1 MPRTTK
7 AKKPTPRTKSQARK
21 QIAEF
26 REAVNRHDYLYHVM
40 DQPEISDQDY
50 DRLFRQ
56 LQDLERKFPDLVT
69 PDSPTQRVGAPPSQ
83 AFAPVVHL
91 QPMRSLANAFS
102 EEELRAWAR
111 RVQAALGSQ
120 PVRYVCELK
129 IDGTAVSLTYEDGA
143 FVRGATRGDGVQG
156 EDVTSNLRTVRSIP
170 LSLQAKR
177 VPRLVEIRG
186 EVFLSR
192 DSFEAINRDRGAA
205 GEPFFANPRNAAAGS
220 LRQLDPKITA
230 SRPLDVFVYGLG
242 AVDGLDVPTH
252 EAALAWLNSAGFKLN
267 PQTAVAGTLE
277 DVMTYVTRWTGERGN
292 LPYATDGVVVK
303 VNDFRQQAELGATS
317 QAPRWAIAYKFPAEQ
332 AETRINDIKV
342 YVGRTGALTPVA
354 DLQPVGVSGV
364 TVTSA
369 TLHNEDEIRRKD
381 VRIGDWVIVQ
391 RAGEVIPEVV
401 RVLAERRTGS
411 ERKFVMPKTCPACGS
426 PVHRPEGEAITR
438 CTNAACPAQ
447 VLGRL
452 LLFGSRDAMNIDRVG
467 CKLVMQ
473 LLDRGLISDP
483 ADLYRLTKAQLLTL
497 ERMGE
502 KSAQNILDS
511 IASSKKT
518 TLARLLYAL
527 GIRHVGAHVAE
538 VLAEHFGKVE
548 RLLEA
553 SFEEIRDVPGIGPT
567 IAQSIAAFFRQA
579 GNRRI
584 VKKLLA
590 GGVQPAPPR
599 RADSRGPLAG
609 KRVVFTGTLPHLPR
623 GRAEALAKERGA
635 IVAGSVSSKT
645 DYLVAGEDPGSK
657 LEKARK
663 LKVRVLDE
671 DEFAK
676 LTGS

>member
-1 MPRTTK
+1 MPKQATSK
-7 AKKPTPRTKSQARK
+7 AKPSSKPQAR
-21 QIAEF
+21 QRIQEL
-26 REAVNRHDYLYHVM
+26 REAINRHNYLYHVL
-40 DQPEISDQDY
+40 DQPEISDQEY

-56 LQDLERKFPDLVT
+56 LQGIERQFPDLVI

-83 AFAPVVHL
+83 AFAPVTHL

-111 RVQAALGSQ
+111 RVQSALGSQ
-120 PVRYVCELK
+120 SVSYVCELK
-129 IDGTAVSLTYEDGA
+129 IDGTAVALTFENGA

-170 LSLQAKR
+170 LRLHSKR

-192 DSFEAINRDRGAA
+192 DAFDAINRDRRAA
-205 GEPFFANPRNAAAGS
+205 GEPLFANPRNAAAGS
-220 LRQLDPKITA
+220 LRQLDPRITA

-242 AVDGLDVPTH
+242 AVEGLDVATH
-252 EAALAWLNSAGFKLN
+252 EAALAWMNSAGFKLN
-267 PQTAVAGTLE
+267 PKTAVAGTLE
-277 DVMTYVTRWTGERGN
+277 DVMTFVTRWTEERVD
-292 LPYATDGVVVK
+292 LPYAADGVVVK
-303 VNDFRQQAELGATS
+303 VNNYRQQAELGATS

-332 AETRINDIKV
+332 VETRLKDIKV

-354 DLQPVGVSGV
+354 DLEPVGVSGV

-381 VRIGDWVIVQ
+381 VRIGDWVVLQ

-401 RVLAERRTGS
+401 RVLTERRTGS
-411 ERKFVMPKTCPACGS
+411 ERKFVMPKTCPACGE
-426 PVHRPEGEAITR
+426 PVHRPEGEAVTR

-467 CKLVMQ
+467 YKLVMQ
-473 LLDRGLISDP
+473 LLHRGMISDP
-483 ADLYRLTKAQLLTL
+483 ADLYGLTKAQLLTL

-502 KSAQNILDS
+502 KSAQNVLDS

-527 GIRHVGAHVAE
+527 GIRHVGGHVAE
-538 VLAEHFGKVE
+538 VLAEHFGRIE
-548 RLLEA
+548 RLLQA

-567 IAQSIAAFFRQA
+567 IAQSIAGFFQQP

-590 GGVQPAPPR
+590 AGVQPAAPK
-599 RADSRGPLAG
+599 RAASRGPLAG
-609 KRVVFTGTLPHLPR
+609 KRVVFTGTLSALPR

-635 IVAGSVSSKT
+635 IVASSVSSKT
-645 DYLVAGEDPGSK
+645 DYLIAGEDPGSK
-657 LEKARK
+657 LDRARK
-663 LKVRVLDE
+663 LKVTVLNE
-671 DEFAK
+671 DEFIKMA
-676 LTGS
+676 GS